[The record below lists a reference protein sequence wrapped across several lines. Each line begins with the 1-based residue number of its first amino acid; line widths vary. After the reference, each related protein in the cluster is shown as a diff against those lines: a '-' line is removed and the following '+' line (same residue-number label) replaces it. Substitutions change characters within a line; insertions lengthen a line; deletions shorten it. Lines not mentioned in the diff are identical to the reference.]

1 MGQPWASGPA
11 EILRHGIGHLE
22 KDSDT
27 DRRLAMISI
36 DNAVELII
44 KTFLNQP
51 KRAPTSLKLTR
62 KQKTEIGEG
71 FLDQLDAVETLAP
84 ERPDGIDLAEM
95 EWFHTLRNE
104 LYHQGNGLTVE
115 RDKVFAY
122 SVVAKLL
129 FRNLFGEPLAVEAS
143 PITAE
148 PELSR
153 LERFM
158 EAWFPLSHLVG
169 GSLPASASGVGSS
182 WQQGVEELDAA
193 GQLGEST
200 RQSLEQ
206 LHELRQALFLDPEGR
221 VVQPTEEDI
230 ETALELE
237 QKLRLAVERRRAER
251 RLRSELAP
259 LEERWRHRDDTEHP
273 DRDAELG
280 DRIRQINA
288 ELKSLN
294 QDSGRE
300 GA

>member
-1 MGQPWASGPA
+1 MAEAGEGGGVGQPWASGPA

-22 KDSDT
+22 QDSDT

-62 KQKTEIGEG
+62 KQKNDIGEG
-71 FLDQLDAVETLAP
+71 FLDQLDAIEAFAP
-84 ERPDGIDLAEM
+84 ERLDGIDLAEM

-129 FRNLFGEPLAVEAS
+129 FRNLFGETLDIEAS
-143 PITAE
+143 PIAAE

-169 GSLPASASGVGSS
+169 GSLSVSESGVGSA
-182 WQQGVEELDAA
+182 WQQGVEQLDAA
-193 GQLGEST
+193 GQLDEST
-200 RQSLEQ
+200 RQRLEQ
-206 LHELRQALFLDPEGR
+206 LHELRQALFVDPEGHD
-221 VVQPTEEDI
+221 VQPSEEDI
-230 ETALELE
+230 STALELE
-237 QKLRLAVERRRAER
+237 QKLRPVVERQSAER
-251 RLRSELAP
+251 KRRNDVAF
-259 LEERWRHRDDTEHP
+259 LEAARRHRD
-273 DRDAELG
+273 
-280 DRIRQINA
+280 
-288 ELKSLN
+288 
-294 QDSGRE
+294 